1 MGRSVLLVKSKIG
14 ITSLLAIVTNLHP
27 LKNIMFKK
35 PLLLTLLVCSLA
47 WVSKAQS
54 THDVLLGGGL
64 DLIKTDN
71 NGLFKKAQLGFEG
84 NYFVV
89 RHFAVG
95 VGAELWTT
103 KQKSSFVMGMRWYA
117 NDHVF
122 LRFRG
127 LIGANDATIGLGYA
141 RPISTNLLA
150 EGMGDFYFTGNFG
163 VRFGLAYILK

>member
-1 MGRSVLLVKSKIG
+1 MLKKS
-14 ITSLLAIVTNLHP
+14 
-27 LKNIMFKK
+27 F
-35 PLLLTLLVCSLA
+35 LTLFISSFA
-47 WVSKAQS
+47 MIIHAQS
-54 THDVLLGGGL
+54 THDVLVGGGL

-71 NGLFKKAQLGFEG
+71 KGLFKKAQLGFEA

-95 VGAELWTT
+95 VGTELWTT
-103 KQKSSFVMGMRWYA
+103 NQKSSFVMGMRWYA

-141 RPISTNLLA
+141 KPIATNLLA

-163 VRFGLAYILK
+163 LRFGLAYILK